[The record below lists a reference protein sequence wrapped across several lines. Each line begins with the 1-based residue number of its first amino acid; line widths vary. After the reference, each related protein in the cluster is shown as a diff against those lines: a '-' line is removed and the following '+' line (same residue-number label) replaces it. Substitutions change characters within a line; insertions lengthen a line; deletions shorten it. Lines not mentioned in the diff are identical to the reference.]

1 MGKRNFVPG
10 INRTSSITGPR
21 VFGGKKAYFSLTN
34 SPSTFNVLSLS
45 PSLWLDASDWSTLFQ
60 NSSATTPV
68 TANGDAIG
76 SWRDKS
82 GNARHFTQSGATRPT
97 LSISGGVSRI
107 AFTGGQNLDAA
118 SASMITSGNQ
128 NFTILIVYEPNQG
141 TSTGFVF
148 GNFSAGNLAVYVD
161 TALPAYASPFGVY
174 LNADVDLSSDTYS
187 TGVKLITIRRSSG
200 SIIGWQAT
208 TQKNTVSNSQS
219 VYSGAGTS
227 SVWSIGCNTIN
238 SEAFDGWIREIIVV
252 DSAISAANLLA
263 LQTHL
268 VNKHGAS

>member
-1 MGKRNFVPG
+1 MGLGLGLDLRL
-10 INRTSSITGPR
+10 
-21 VFGGKKAYFSLTN
+21 GGGGVLPFD
-34 SPSTFNVLSLS
+34 VLSLS
-45 PSLWLDASDWSTLFQ
+45 PALWLDASDLSTLFTDAA
-60 NSSATTPV
+60 ATTPA
-68 TANGDAIG
+68 TSNGDNIG
-76 SWRDKS
+76 AWRDKS

-97 LSISGGVSRI
+97 LSISGGANRI

-128 NFTILIVYEPNQG
+128 DFTILIVYEPNQG
-141 TSTGFVF
+141 TNTGFVF
-148 GNFSAGNLAVYVD
+148 GNFSAGNLGVYID
-161 TALPAYASPFGVY
+161 TALPAYASPFGLY
-174 LNADVDLSSDTYS
+174 LNADVDLSSDAYS
-187 TGVKLITIRRSSG
+187 TGVKLITARRSSG

-252 DSAISAANLLA
+252 NSAISAANLLA